1 MSVSYLLLHNKL
13 PQNLVFKKAM
23 KIYFV
28 HKFAIWL
35 GLSENGP
42 SAPCGISGIAQRGL
56 KNLLLRWVSHVSVK
70 LALAVTLKVSKGWGR
85 ELFFFFFFFF
95 QFHKSNEAQVGY
107 TLGKM
112 PQLGSGGSSQGET
125 SSQLPAPSGSPGQG
139 GAGTHTLGHRVVT

>member
-13 PQNLVFKKAM
+13 PQNLVFKKAA

-70 LALAVTLKVSKGWGR
+70 LALAVTLKVSKG
-85 ELFFFFFFFF
+85 
-95 QFHKSNEAQVGY
+95 
-107 TLGKM
+107 
-112 PQLGSGGSSQGET
+112 
-125 SSQLPAPSGSPGQG
+125 
-139 GAGTHTLGHRVVT
+139 